1 VDEFVTGLG
10 KNRPTFLILVGLF
23 IIAVLL
29 MIVPSYHLLV
39 KPRGQSFDLF
49 WIWAGG
55 QSILSGENPYGPET
69 TRVIQLGV
77 FKKIIPLHQYQ
88 HGFPHPAHIAF
99 VLFPFVITPFSWS
112 VLVWLSLQIPLF
124 LATLL
129 LGFKLLDWH
138 VQPIIL
144 ALLTLLALLGFRYP
158 VNVYVLAQIH
168 FFILFCFVLSI
179 WLFEQGYPRWSAIV
193 LACTTIRPDLALPA
207 LVVAFILT
215 RKSPKQ
221 KEFILT
227 LLIVGVI
234 FVVLPAFFIGLW
246 PITWIKAILSYGSNP
261 FATWPPELVP
271 SSWLRIGLIMGLII
285 WAARYIIQ
293 AWQNPTA
300 YYQSLM
306 ISAVVMVSL
315 IIFPQT
321 GSYSLTF
328 ILIPAFILIRY
339 AQSWLK
345 IIIALSLLMP
355 WVYFALGE
363 PFDVL
368 IYLLIPG
375 QFILLQ
381 EMVRHFR
388 QVP

>member
-1 VDEFVTGLG
+1 MVDKFVKDLG
-10 KNRPTFLILVGLF
+10 TNRTTFLILVGLF

-29 MIVPSYHLLV
+29 MIAPSYHLLV

-69 TRVIQLGV
+69 TRAIQLGV
-77 FKKIIPLHQYQ
+77 FKKVIPPHQYQ
-88 HGFPHPAHIAF
+88 HGFPHPAHIAL
-99 VLFPFVITPFSWS
+99 VLLPFVITPFFWS
-112 VLVWLSLQIPLF
+112 VLIWLSLQIPLF
-124 LATLL
+124 LVTLL
-129 LGFKLLDWH
+129 LGFKLLDWP
-138 VQPIIL
+138 VRPMIL

-179 WLFEQGYPRWSAIV
+179 WLFEHGYPRWSAIA

-207 LVVAFILT
+207 LVVAFLLT
-215 RKSPKQ
+215 QKSPKQ

-227 LLIVGVI
+227 LLVVGVI
-234 FVVLPAFFIGLW
+234 FLVLPAFFIGLW
-246 PITWIKAILSYGSNP
+246 PVTWIKAILSYGSNP
-261 FATWPPELVP
+261 FATWPPELLP
-271 SSWLRIGLIMGLII
+271 SLWLRVVLIIGLII

-293 AWQNPTA
+293 AWQHQTA

-339 AQSWLK
+339 ARPWLK
-345 IIIALSLLMP
+345 IIITLSLLMP
-355 WVYFALGE
+355 WVYFLLDK

-368 IYLLIPG
+368 IYIFIPA
-375 QFILLQ
+375 QFILFQ
-381 EMVRHFR
+381 EMVRLFR
-388 QVP
+388 